1 MKCIGEEVDMKSANS
16 CNINSLFAVVR
27 QEFKMIFT
35 DGGVLLILVFAMLI
49 YTTIYSLAYG
59 NEVVRNVAIAVVDD
73 DNSPTSHTLVN
84 GLRSGPNTEVRYE
97 VSTLAEAK
105 SLFYSRDVFGV
116 VVIPDGFERD
126 IIAGKVANIA
136 TILDGSHLLLYRQ
149 VLEQATKDALTNGA
163 TIEVMRLV
171 SKGAND
177 IEAMEIAQPVA
188 YDGHTLHNPSMGY
201 GSFVM
206 PSIVVVIIQQT
217 LLIGLAM
224 LGVRRRERPMIQL
237 NPIMS
242 VVAKML
248 VYMIIY
254 GINLTIILGI
264 VWPIF
269 GFPYEGET
277 SDVIVVFALYIIAS
291 SALGLSLSHLF
302 AKRETPLMLLLWSS
316 VPILLLAGVSYPKE
330 AFPGWL
336 YILGKIFPSSS
347 AVNAYVNI
355 GTAGASL
362 TDVSIDVVIL
372 LILTIVYTTIAI
384 LAEKRMLSHNIH
396 IGDNQCV

>member
-1 MKCIGEEVDMKSANS
+1 
-16 CNINSLFAVVR
+16 
-27 QEFKMIFT
+27 MIFT
-35 DGGVLLILVFAMLI
+35 DSGVLLILVFAMLI

-73 DNSPTSHTLVN
+73 DNSPTSRTLVN

-126 IIAGKVANIA
+126 VFAGKVANIA

-188 YDGHTLHNPSMGY
+188 YDGHILHNPSMGY

-242 VVAKML
+242 VLAKIL

-264 VWPIF
+264 VWSVF
-269 GFPYEGET
+269 GFPYEGKT
-277 SDVIVVFALYIIAS
+277 SDVIVVFALYIIVS

-355 GTAGASL
+355 GTVGASL
-362 TDVSIDVVIL
+362 TDVSTDVVIL
-372 LILTIVYTTIAI
+372 LILAIVYTTIAI

-396 IGDNQCV
+396 ISDNQRV

>member
-16 CNINSLFAVVR
+16 CNINSFFAVVR

-35 DGGVLLILVFAMLI
+35 DSGVLLILVFAMLI

-73 DNSPTSHTLVN
+73 DNSPTSRTLVN

-126 IIAGKVANIA
+126 VFAGKVVNIA

-163 TIEVMRLV
+163 TVEVMHLIAQ
-171 SKGAND
+171 GAND

-264 VWPIF
+264 VWPVL

-316 VPILLLAGVSYPKE
+316 VPILLLAGVSYPME

-362 TDVSIDVVIL
+362 TDVSTDVVIL
-372 LILTIVYTTIAI
+372 LILAIVYTTIAI

-396 IGDNQCV
+396 ISDNQRV

>member
-16 CNINSLFAVVR
+16 CNINSFFAVVR

-35 DGGVLLILVFAMLI
+35 DSGVLLILVFAMLI
-49 YTTIYSLAYG
+49 YATIYSLAYG

-73 DNSPTSHTLVN
+73 DNSPTSRALVN

-116 VVIPDGFERD
+116 VVIPAGFERD
-126 IIAGKVANIA
+126 VFAGKVANIA

-217 LLIGLAM
+217 LLIGLSM

-242 VVAKML
+242 VVAKIL
-248 VYMIIY
+248 VSMIIY
-254 GINLTIILGI
+254 GINLTIILGV

-355 GTAGASL
+355 GTAGVSL
-362 TDVSIDVVIL
+362 TDVSTDVVIL
-372 LILTIVYTTIAI
+372 LILAIVYTTIAI

-396 IGDNQCV
+396 IGDNQRV

>member
-16 CNINSLFAVVR
+16 CNINSFFAVIR

-35 DGGVLLILVFAMLI
+35 DSGVLLILVFAMLI

-73 DNSPTSHTLVN
+73 DNSPTSRTLVN
-84 GLRSGPNTEVRYE
+84 GLRSGPNTEVGYD
-97 VSTLAEAK
+97 VSTLTEAK

-171 SKGAND
+171 SKGANG

-224 LGVRRRERPMIQL
+224 LDVRRRERPMIQL

-264 VWPIF
+264 VWPVF

-362 TDVSIDVVIL
+362 TDVSTDVVIL
-372 LILTIVYTTIAI
+372 LILAIVYTTIAI

-396 IGDNQCV
+396 ISDNQRV

>member
-1 MKCIGEEVDMKSANS
+1 MKSANS
-16 CNINSLFAVVR
+16 CNINSFFAVVR

-35 DGGVLLILVFAMLI
+35 DSGVLLILVFAMLI

-73 DNSPTSHTLVN
+73 DNSPTSRTLVN

-126 IIAGKVANIA
+126 VFAGKVANIA

-163 TIEVMRLV
+163 IVEVMRLV

-242 VVAKML
+242 VVAKIL

-264 VWPIF
+264 VWPVF

-355 GTAGASL
+355 GTAGALL
-362 TDVSIDVVIL
+362 TDVSTDVVIL
-372 LILTIVYTTIAI
+372 LILAIVYTTIAI

-396 IGDNQCV
+396 IGDNQRV

>member
-16 CNINSLFAVVR
+16 CNINSFFAVVR

-35 DGGVLLILVFAMLI
+35 DSGVLLILVFAMLI

-73 DNSPTSHTLVN
+73 DNSPTSRTLVN

-126 IIAGKVANIA
+126 VFAGKVANIP

-163 TIEVMRLV
+163 IIEVMHLV
-171 SKGAND
+171 AQGAND

-242 VVAKML
+242 VVAKIL

-264 VWPIF
+264 VWPVF

-362 TDVSIDVVIL
+362 TDVSTDVVIL
-372 LILTIVYTTIAI
+372 LILAIVYTTIAI

-396 IGDNQCV
+396 ISDNQRV

>member
-16 CNINSLFAVVR
+16 CNINSFFAVVR

-35 DGGVLLILVFAMLI
+35 DSGVLLILVFAMLI

-73 DNSPTSHTLVN
+73 DNSPTSRTLVN

-105 SLFYSRDVFGV
+105 SLFYSRDVFGI

-126 IIAGKVANIA
+126 IIAGKAANIA

-163 TIEVMRLV
+163 TIEAMRLV

-217 LLIGLAM
+217 LLIVLAM

-362 TDVSIDVVIL
+362 TDVSTDVVIL
-372 LILTIVYTTIAI
+372 LILAIVYTTIAI
-384 LAEKRMLSHNIH
+384 LAEKSMLSHNIH
-396 IGDNQCV
+396 ISDNQCV

>member
-16 CNINSLFAVVR
+16 CNINSFFAVIR

-35 DGGVLLILVFAMLI
+35 DSGVLLILVFAMLI

-73 DNSPTSHTLVN
+73 DNSPTSRTLVN

-126 IIAGKVANIA
+126 VFAGKVANIA

-264 VWPIF
+264 VWPVF

-355 GTAGASL
+355 GTAGESL
-362 TDVSIDVVIL
+362 TDVSTDVVIL
-372 LILTIVYTTIAI
+372 LILAIVYTTIAI

-396 IGDNQCV
+396 ISDNQRV

>member
-16 CNINSLFAVVR
+16 CNINSFFAVVR

-35 DGGVLLILVFAMLI
+35 DSGVLLILVFAMLI

-73 DNSPTSHTLVN
+73 DNSPTSRTLVN

-126 IIAGKVANIA
+126 VFAGKVANIA

-163 TIEVMRLV
+163 TVEVMRLV

-177 IEAMEIAQPVA
+177 VEAMEIAQPVA

-242 VVAKML
+242 VVAKIL

-264 VWPIF
+264 VWPTF

-302 AKRETPLMLLLWSS
+302 AKRETSLMLLLWSS

-362 TDVSIDVVIL
+362 TDVSTDVVIL
-372 LILTIVYTTIAI
+372 LILAIVYTTIAI
-384 LAEKRMLSHNIH
+384 LAEKRMLSHNIY
-396 IGDNQCV
+396 ISDNQRV

>member
-16 CNINSLFAVVR
+16 CNINSFFAVVR

-35 DGGVLLILVFAMLI
+35 DSGVLLILVFAMLI

-73 DNSPTSHTLVN
+73 DNSPTSRTLVN

-126 IIAGKVANIA
+126 VFAGKVANIA
-136 TILDGSHLLLYRQ
+136 TVLDGSHLLLYRQ

-163 TIEVMRLV
+163 TVEVMHLIAQ
-171 SKGAND
+171 GAND

-242 VVAKML
+242 VVAKIL

-330 AFPGWL
+330 AFPEWL
-336 YILGKIFPSSS
+336 YLLGRLFPSSS
-347 AVNAYVNI
+347 AVNAFVDI
-355 GTAGASL
+355 GTAGVSL
-362 TDVSIDVVIL
+362 YDVRADL
-372 LILTIVYTTIAI
+372 YTIAV
-384 LAEKRMLSHNIH
+384 LATIYLFVAVVTEAKCGKNNTLRS
-396 IGDNQCV
+396 